1 MKLTPEIASAMVDY
15 LEATLPIVE
24 KQAEVAS
31 TVKQE
36 APAVVDFLIKRGFV
50 AANRREQAIAAASN
64 HAKVLAALKKTAEG
78 STIQKV
84 ADGAEPLK
92 IGGPANEGQHG
103 EKRASL
109 APSYARNTRLE
120 EADRRFLSAFGF

>member
-1 MKLTPEIASAMVDY
+1 MELTPEIAGAMVDY
-15 LEATLPIVE
+15 LEVTLPIIE

-36 APAVVDFLIKRGFV
+36 APEVVDFLIKRGFV
-50 AANRREQAIAAASN
+50 AENRRDQAIAAASN
-64 HAKVLAALKKTAEG
+64 HAKVLAALKKTAER
-78 STIQKV
+78 STLQKV
-84 ADGAEPLK
+84 ADGGEPPK
-92 IGGPANEGQHG
+92 MGGPVGGSELK

-120 EADRRFLSAFGF
+120 DADRKFLTAFGF